1 MRYIARRPCSFGGK
15 KYLIGEDVPADVVLD
30 GKRQVALGTLAAVQ
44 DDKTSAI
51 LISLGEEQLSLAPE
65 ELQRIFDILQ
75 AKSEDAVAL
84 LQEETRE
91 NVCGVIAVCDSRR
104 AVKTAANRSKGDKE
118 NADDSSNEDQSEKD
132 NADVNGTAGESENE
146 EAGEA

>member
-1 MRYIARRPCSFGGK
+1 MRYIARKPCSFGGK

-51 LISLGEEQLSLAPE
+51 LISLGEEQISLAPE
-65 ELQRIFDILQ
+65 ELQCVFDILQ

-84 LQEETRE
+84 LQEEACE

-104 AVKTAANRSKGDKE
+104 AVKSAANRSKGEKE
-118 NADDSSNEDQSEKD
+118 NADDSSNEGQSEKE
-132 NADVNGTAGESENE
+132 NADETAGEGEKE

>member
-1 MRYIARRPCSFGGK
+1 MRYIARKPCSFGGK

-51 LISLGEEQLSLAPE
+51 LISLGEEQVSLDPE
-65 ELQRIFDILQ
+65 ELQCIFDILQ

-91 NVCGVIAVCDSRR
+91 NICRVIAVCDSRR
-104 AVKTAANRSKGDKE
+104 AVKTAANRSKGEKEHAGDSSNEGESEKE
-118 NADDSSNEDQSEKD
+118 NADE
-132 NADVNGTAGESENE
+132 TAGEGEKE

>member
-51 LISLGEEQLSLAPE
+51 LISLVEEQFSLAPE
-65 ELQRIFDILQ
+65 ELQRVFDILQ

-104 AVKTAANRSKGDKE
+104 AVKTAANRSKGEKE
-118 NADDSSNEDQSEKD
+118 SADNSSNEGESEKD
-132 NADVNGTAGESENE
+132 NSDANETAGEGEKE

>member
-1 MRYIARRPCSFGGK
+1 MRYIARKPCSFGGK

-30 GKRQVALGTLAAVQ
+30 GKRQVALGTLAAAQ
-44 DDKTSAI
+44 DEKTSAI
-51 LISLGEEQLSLAPE
+51 LISLGEEQVSLAPE

-91 NVCGVIAVCDSRR
+91 NICRVIAVCDSHR
-104 AVKTAANRSKGDKE
+104 AVKTAANRSKGEKE
-118 NADDSSNEDQSEKD
+118 NADDSSNEGESEKD
-132 NADVNGTAGESENE
+132 NADETAGEGEKE

>member
-44 DDKTSAI
+44 DDKASVI
-51 LISLGEEQLSLAPE
+51 LIWLGEEQVSLAPE

-118 NADDSSNEDQSEKD
+118 NADDSSNEGQSEKESD
-132 NADVNGTAGESENE
+132 DETAGEGEKE

>member
-1 MRYIARRPCSFGGK
+1 MRYIARKPCSFGGK

-30 GKRQVALGTLAAVQ
+30 GKRQVSLGTLAAVQ

-51 LISLGEEQLSLAPE
+51 LISLGEEQVSLAPE

-75 AKSEDAVAL
+75 VKSEDAVAL

-91 NVCGVIAVCDSRR
+91 NVCRVIAACDSRR
-104 AVKTAANRSKGDKE
+104 AVKTAANRSKGENE
-118 NADDSSNEDQSEKD
+118 NADDSSNEGESEKENTD
-132 NADVNGTAGESENE
+132 ETAGEGEKE

>member
-1 MRYIARRPCSFGGK
+1 MRYIARKPCSFGGK

-30 GKRQVALGTLAAVQ
+30 GKRQVALGTLAVVQ

-51 LISLGEEQLSLAPE
+51 LISLGEEQVSLAPE

-84 LQEETRE
+84 LQEEARE

-104 AVKTAANRSKGDKE
+104 AVKTAANRSKGEKE
-118 NADDSSNEDQSEKD
+118 NADDSSNEGQSEKD
-132 NADVNGTAGESENE
+132 NADANETAGEGEKE

>member
-1 MRYIARRPCSFGGK
+1 MRYIARKPCSFGGK

-44 DDKTSAI
+44 DDKISAI
-51 LISLGEEQLSLAPE
+51 LISLGEEQVSLAPE

-84 LQEETRE
+84 LQEETCE
-91 NVCGVIAVCDSRR
+91 NVCGVIAICDSRR
-104 AVKTAANRSKGDKE
+104 AVKTAANRSKGEKEHAGDSSNEGESEKE
-118 NADDSSNEDQSEKD
+118 NADD
-132 NADVNGTAGESENE
+132 TAGEGEKE

>member
-51 LISLGEEQLSLAPE
+51 LITLGEEQVSLAPE

-91 NVCGVIAVCDSRR
+91 NICRVIAVCDSRR
-104 AVKTAANRSKGDKE
+104 AVKSAVNRSKGENE
-118 NADDSSNEDQSEKD
+118 NADETADEGEK
-132 NADVNGTAGESENE
+132 E

>member
-30 GKRQVALGTLAAVQ
+30 GKRQVALETLAAVQ

-51 LISLGEEQLSLAPE
+51 LISLGEEQVSLAPE

-104 AVKTAANRSKGDKE
+104 AVKTAANRSKGEKE
-118 NADDSSNEDQSEKD
+118 NADDSSNEGQSEKE
-132 NADVNGTAGESENE
+132 NADGTAGEGEKE

>member
-1 MRYIARRPCSFGGK
+1 MRYIARKPCSFGGK

-44 DDKTSAI
+44 DDKKSAI
-51 LISLGEEQLSLAPE
+51 LISLGEEQVSLAPE

-104 AVKTAANRSKGDKE
+104 AVKSAANRSKGEKE
-118 NADDSSNEDQSEKD
+118 STDDSLNEGESEKD
-132 NADVNGTAGESENE
+132 NADETAGEGEKE

>member
-51 LISLGEEQLSLAPE
+51 LISLGEEQVSLAPE

-104 AVKTAANRSKGDKE
+104 AVKTAANRNKGDKE

-132 NADVNGTAGESENE
+132 NADANETAGEGEKE

>member
-1 MRYIARRPCSFGGK
+1 MRYIARKPCSFGGK

-51 LISLGEEQLSLAPE
+51 LISLGEEQISLAPE

-84 LQEETRE
+84 LQEEACE

-118 NADDSSNEDQSEKD
+118 NADDSSNEGQSEKKSD
-132 NADVNGTAGESENE
+132 DETAGEGEKE

>member
-1 MRYIARRPCSFGGK
+1 MRYIARKPCSFGGK

-30 GKRQVALGTLAAVQ
+30 GKRQVALGTLAVVQ
-44 DDKTSAI
+44 DDKTAAI
-51 LISLGEEQLSLAPE
+51 LISLGEEQVSLASE

-104 AVKTAANRSKGDKE
+104 AVKTAANRSKGEKE
-118 NADDSSNEDQSEKD
+118 NADDSSNEGQSEKE
-132 NADVNGTAGESENE
+132 NADETVGEGEKE

>member
-51 LISLGEEQLSLAPE
+51 LISLGEEQFSLAPE
-65 ELQRIFDILQ
+65 ELQRVFDILQ

-91 NVCGVIAVCDSRR
+91 NVCRVIAVCDSCR
-104 AVKTAANRSKGDKE
+104 AVKTAANRSKGEKE
-118 NADDSSNEDQSEKD
+118 SADNSSNEGESEKD
-132 NADVNGTAGESENE
+132 NSDANETAGEGEKE

>member
-30 GKRQVALGTLAAVQ
+30 GKRQVALGTLATVQ
-44 DDKTSAI
+44 DDKTYAI
-51 LISLGEEQLSLAPE
+51 LISLGEEQVSLAPE

-84 LQEETRE
+84 LQEDTRE
-91 NVCGVIAVCDSRR
+91 NVCRVIAVCDSRR
-104 AVKTAANRSKGDKE
+104 AVKTAANRSKDEKE
-118 NADDSSNEDQSEKD
+118 NADDSSNEGESEKD
-132 NADVNGTAGESENE
+132 NADGTAGEGEKE

>member
-1 MRYIARRPCSFGGK
+1 MRYIARKPCSFGGK

-30 GKRQVALGTLAAVQ
+30 GKRQVALGTLAVVR

-51 LISLGEEQLSLAPE
+51 LISLGEEQVSLAPE

-104 AVKTAANRSKGDKE
+104 AVKTAANRSKGEKE
-118 NADDSSNEDQSEKD
+118 STNDSSNEGESEKD
-132 NADVNGTAGESENE
+132 NSDANGTVGEGEKE

>member
-15 KYLIGEDVPADVVLD
+15 KYMIGEDVPADVVLD

-51 LISLGEEQLSLAPE
+51 LISLGEEQVLLAPE

-91 NVCGVIAVCDSRR
+91 NVCAVIAVCDSRR
-104 AVKTAANRSKGDKE
+104 AVKTAANRSKGEKE
-118 NADDSSNEDQSEKD
+118 HAGDSSNEGESEKEND
-132 NADVNGTAGESENE
+132 DETAGEGEKE

>member
-30 GKRQVALGTLAAVQ
+30 GKRQVALGTLVAVQ

-51 LISLGEEQLSLAPE
+51 LISLGEEQVSLAPE

-84 LQEETRE
+84 LQEEACE
-91 NVCGVIAVCDSRR
+91 NVCGVIAVCDNRR
-104 AVKTAANRSKGDKE
+104 AVKSAANRSKGENE
-118 NADDSSNEDQSEKD
+118 NADETGGEGEK
-132 NADVNGTAGESENE
+132 E

>member
-1 MRYIARRPCSFGGK
+1 MRYIARKPCLFGGK

-51 LISLGEEQLSLAPE
+51 LISLGEEQVSLTPE

-84 LQEETRE
+84 LQEEARE

-104 AVKTAANRSKGDKE
+104 AVKTAANRSKGEKE
-118 NADDSSNEDQSEKD
+118 NADDSSNEGQSEKE
-132 NADVNGTAGESENE
+132 NADETAGEGEKE

>member
-1 MRYIARRPCSFGGK
+1 MRYIARRLCSFGGK

-30 GKRQVALGTLAAVQ
+30 GKRQVALGTLTAVQ

-51 LISLGEEQLSLAPE
+51 LISLGEEQVSLASE

-75 AKSEDAVAL
+75 AKSEDAIAL

-91 NVCGVIAVCDSRR
+91 NVCSVIAICDSRR
-104 AVKTAANRSKGDKE
+104 AVKTAANRSKGEKE
-118 NADDSSNEDQSEKD
+118 NADD
-132 NADVNGTAGESENE
+132 TAGEGEKE
-146 EAGEA
+146 GAGEA

>member
-1 MRYIARRPCSFGGK
+1 MRYIARRPCCFGGK
-15 KYLIGEDVPADVVLD
+15 KYLIGDDVPADVVLD

-44 DDKTSAI
+44 DDKASAM
-51 LISLGEEQLSLAPE
+51 LISLGEEQVSLAPE

-84 LQEETRE
+84 LQEEACE

-104 AVKTAANRSKGDKE
+104 AVKSAANRSKGENE
-118 NADDSSNEDQSEKD
+118 NAD
-132 NADVNGTAGESENE
+132 GTAGEGEKE

>member
-1 MRYIARRPCSFGGK
+1 MRYIARKPCSFGGK

-51 LISLGEEQLSLAPE
+51 LISLGEEQVSLAPE

-104 AVKTAANRSKGDKE
+104 AVRTAANRSKGEKE
-118 NADDSSNEDQSEKD
+118 HAGDSSNEGESEKEND
-132 NADVNGTAGESENE
+132 DETAGEGEKE